1 MFTTSDHLGHQGRWS
16 VKEEGSRLGREDSKQ
31 APPAAISTRHP
42 NGVDQ
47 HSTRNST
54 YNLCLSAHISMSP
67 GEICPHR
74 RLQTICCIQCLA
86 HLVFVVSTGPVKG
99 ALQATLNLYRVRRS
113 ERHSNTT
120 CMFYV
125 RSISQATLSAQLPSM
140 YGMVAAASLPTAVV
154 WV

>member
-1 MFTTSDHLGHQGRWS
+1 MFG
-16 VKEEGSRLGREDSKQ
+16 EGSRIELGKEDSRQ

-42 NGVDQ
+42 KGVDQ

-54 YNLCLSAHISMSP
+54 YDLCLSVHISKAP
-67 GEICPHR
+67 GEIFPHL
-74 RLQTICCIQCLA
+74 RLQTICCIKGVAGLA
-86 HLVFVVSTGPVKG
+86 FVVSAGPVKK

-125 RSISQATLSAQLPSM
+125 RSISQATLPAQLPSM
-140 YGMVAAASLPTAVV
+140 YGMFAAASLPTAVV

>member
-1 MFTTSDHLGHQGRWS
+1 MFGGGRRIEAW
-16 VKEEGSRLGREDSKQ
+16 EESRE

-42 NGVDQ
+42 KGVDQ
-47 HSTRNST
+47 HGTRNST
-54 YNLCLSAHISMSP
+54 CNLCLSVYISMSP
-67 GEICPHR
+67 GKIYSYHTV
-74 RLQTICCIQCLA
+74 QTICCIQALVDI
-86 HLVFVVSTGPVKG
+86 VFVLPTGPVKR

-125 RSISQATLSAQLPSM
+125 RSISQATLPAQLPSM